1 MLDLWQIQIFRTS
14 MFGNNLDEVMEVQ
27 KERYPQ
33 RKLPWVQTTLS
44 EEVLRLQGAQTEG
57 VFR

>member
-1 MLDLWQIQIFRTS
+1 